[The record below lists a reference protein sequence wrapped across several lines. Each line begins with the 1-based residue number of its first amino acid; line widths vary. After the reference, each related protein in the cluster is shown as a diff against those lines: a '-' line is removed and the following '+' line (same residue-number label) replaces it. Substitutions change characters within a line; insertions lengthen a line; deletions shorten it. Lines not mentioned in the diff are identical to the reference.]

1 MSLSVTTRLSFAAA
15 GFFMLPLAALASP
28 ALDQQFSAVIELL
41 NVGQAQEAFKA
52 LEQLREDAPDYQL
65 ATRLYT
71 QLEKELQSRRSPER
85 QALELAALVE
95 ESRLRFES
103 EQAVPAEGAVPDAIL
118 QLGNSTRRLILVD
131 LPHARLYVLEN
142 DGGTL
147 KLLRNHYASMGK
159 KGWGKQFSGDQRTPV
174 GLYYVT
180 GWIDDA
186 ELPDLYGS
194 GALPLN
200 YPNFWDQL
208 QHRTGHGIWLHG
220 VPRATDSR
228 APRSSE
234 GCVTMANADLS
245 ALRPFI
251 EPGQTPILLS
261 DAVNWVQPDEASSLR
276 DELLQQMDA
285 WRIAWMDRDAAAY
298 LSHYDEEFQSDG
310 MGRKVWGEQKRR
322 VNDAKDFI
330 LVEFEELS
338 LIRYP
343 GSDDNLV
350 LAEFKQRYRSDNF
363 DSDTRKQ
370 MFWRRDG
377 DGQWKILREEEQP

>member
-1 MSLSVTTRLSFAAA
+1 MCPGFKTRLSVAAA
-15 GFFMLPLAALASP
+15 GFFMLPLAAAASP

-41 NVGQAQEAFKA
+41 SVGQPQEAFKA
-52 LEQLREDAPDYQL
+52 LEQLRQDAPDYQL
-65 ATRLYT
+65 ASRLYA
-71 QLEKELQSRRSPER
+71 QLEKELQLQRTPEK

-95 ESRLRFES
+95 ESRLRYES
-103 EQAVPAEGAVPDAIL
+103 EQAIPQDGAVPDAIL
-118 QLGNSTRRLILVD
+118 QLGASTRRLVLVD

-159 KGWGKQFSGDQRTPV
+159 KGWGKQFRGDQRTPV
-174 GLYYVT
+174 GLYYAT

-186 ELPDLYGS
+186 ELPDLYGA

-208 QHRTGHGIWLHG
+208 QQRSGHGIWLHG
-220 VPRATDSR
+220 VPAATDSR

-245 ALRPFI
+245 ALRPLI
-251 EPGQTPILLS
+251 EQGETPILLS
-261 DAVNWVQPDEASSLR
+261 DAVNWVAPDQASALR

-298 LSHYDEEFQSDG
+298 LSYYDEAFQSEG
-310 MGRKVWGEQKRR
+310 MSRKAWGEQKRR

-330 LVEFEELS
+330 LVEFEDLS

-343 GSDDNLV
+343 GSDGLV

-377 DGQWKILREEEQP
+377 DGRWKILREQERP